1 MTAAASVWAVSAS
14 TTASMRA
21 GMSRFEQHPSVHKPL
36 ATLPCKNPL
45 TPSFRCSDCPVLDD
59 IDEEITDEEMEL
71 LVNMDFDDFENNKL
85 EE

>member
-21 GMSRFEQHPSVHKPL
+21 GMRHNSDLRNIRVYKNDLMASVKSL

-45 TPSFRCSDCPVLDD
+45 TRPHLFLGCTVC
-59 IDEEITDEEMEL
+59 TH
-71 LVNMDFDDFENNKL
+71 
-85 EE
+85 